1 MFSNEKTS
9 KLDVSILYE
18 VKYPNTEPWGF
29 RRRTEDCI
37 VPMIRKGIA
46 ALAALLLLAVLFGI
60 AGAEDLPGTEGLPG
74 KDPATPTD
82 LSCLHEHTVT
92 KIYFYDAPVYTTLN
106 AESHRVYGAA
116 EIRTLCE
123 DCGEILAI
131 EVQTDAE
138 EVRPHTIK
146 KGVCVLCG
154 YREPVRETKAPEK
167 PRDLPGEQT
176 LIAKPE
182 TEKGD
187 LLTLTLTPE
196 ELSALAE
203 AGIST
208 ALVKGEPG
216 AVGIAVSVTDM
227 LRQTKEAEA
236 KLYMELAERPDESF
250 FASVSLIGRDGEKTE
265 PQGVAIRFFLDS
277 PADVRITLAPS
288 DKDTLV
294 ETKGS
299 WDEHGYWSVPY
310 VEEGTYFLLR

>member
-1 MFSNEKTS
+1 MLVTLVLLFTALFYTAAAEG
-9 KLDVSILYE
+9 VSS
-18 VKYPNTEPWGF
+18 
-29 RRRTEDCI
+29 
-37 VPMIRKGIA
+37 
-46 ALAALLLLAVLFGI
+46 AV
-60 AGAEDLPGTEGLPG
+60 
-74 KDPATPTD
+74 ATPTD
-82 LSCLHEHTVT
+82 LECLHEHLRTT
-92 KIYFYDAPVYTTLN
+92 TYFFDGPAYTSVSDA
-106 AESHRVYGAA
+106 SHRVSGPATI
-116 EIRTLCE
+116 EVVCL
-123 DCGEILAI
+123 DCGEVISS
-131 EVQTDAE
+131 ETVGMAE
-138 EVRPHTIK
+138 EIRPHSMK

-216 AVGIAVSVTDM
+216 AAGIAVSVTDM

-250 FASVSLIGRDGEKTE
+250 FASVSLIGRDGKKTE
-265 PQGVAIRFFLDS
+265 PQGVAIRFFLVS

-294 ETKGS
+294 ETEGS

>member
-1 MFSNEKTS
+1 
-9 KLDVSILYE
+9 
-18 VKYPNTEPWGF
+18 
-29 RRRTEDCI
+29 
-37 VPMIRKGIA
+37 MIRKGIA

-60 AGAEDLPGTEGLPG
+60 AGAEDLPGTENLPG
-74 KDPATPTD
+74 TEDLPAVEEFPGMDPATPTD
-82 LSCLHEHTVT
+82 LSCPHEHTVT
-92 KIYFYDAPVYTTLN
+92 KLYFYDAPVYTPLDD
-106 AESHRVYGAA
+106 ESHRVSGAA

-123 DCGEILAI
+123 DCGEILSI

-154 YREPVRETKAPEK
+154 YKEPVREVKAPEK
-167 PRDLPGEQT
+167 PKDLPGEQT
-176 LIAKPE
+176 LFAKPE

-187 LLTLTLTPE
+187 LMTLTLTPE

-208 ALVKGEPG
+208 ALVKDEPG
-216 AVGIAVSVTDM
+216 AAGIAVSVTDM

-265 PQGVAIRFFLDS
+265 PQGVAIRFYQKS
-277 PADVRITLAPS
+277 PADVRISLAPA
-288 DKDTLV
+288 DQDTLV
-294 ETKGS
+294 ETDGS